1 VSSIICRKTL
11 VKGDADLIVS
21 RLFYGKSRLN
31 GKLNL
36 IKRVAN
42 KITQIKQSSKIQQA
56 ASYQAPNSQTLI
68 KSDKKRI
75 AEDDD
80 VIVDEEKTTV
90 L

>member
-1 VSSIICRKTL
+1 L
-11 VKGDADLIVS
+11 LI
-21 RLFYGKSRLN
+21 R
-31 GKLNL
+31 
-36 IKRVAN
+36 
-42 KITQIKQSSKIQQA
+42 TQIKQSSKIQQA

-90 L
+90 LKKPKYYCEYCDISFNSSNSLCQHRHTQKHKKNQ